1 MKEDI
6 QKRSCWIH

>member
-6 QKRSCWIH
+6 QGVPIL

>member
-6 QKRSCWIH
+6 QKNLPNL

>member
-6 QKRSCWIH
+6 QHS